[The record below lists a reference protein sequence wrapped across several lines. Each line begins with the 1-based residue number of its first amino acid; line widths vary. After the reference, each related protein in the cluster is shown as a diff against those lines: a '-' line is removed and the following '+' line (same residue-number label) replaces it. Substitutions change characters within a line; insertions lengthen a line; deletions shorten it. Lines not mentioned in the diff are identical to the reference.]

1 MIDVA
6 DLGTILGVWA
16 HPDDDIYLS
25 AGLMAAAVAG
35 GQRVVDVTATRGEG
49 GSMDEER
56 WPPESMGDVRT
67 NELLRSLDVLGVKEH
82 HFLDGPVDID
92 MDTGLDQ
99 AGATQVLRIM
109 EEVDPDTVFTFGP
122 EGMTGHVAHQDV
134 SRWAGQAF
142 DEVAKPGARLFHAV
156 FPRSLAEEWL
166 EKLEPFGIFRP
177 GTPNVVADED
187 VDLNHDVEG
196 PFLDQKTASIKEHAS
211 QIEALFEV
219 FGDEGFR
226 RFMSKEAFVVAATK
240 GA

>member
-1 MIDVA
+1 MVDVA

-25 AGLMAAAVAG
+25 AGLMAAAVSG

-82 HFLDGPVDID
+82 HFLEGPVDID

-99 AGATQVLRIM
+99 AAADQVRQIM
-109 EEVDPDTVFTFGP
+109 DEVDPDTVFTFGP

-134 SRWAGQAF
+134 CRWAGEAF

-156 FPRSLAEEWL
+156 FPASLAGEWL
-166 EKLEPFGIFRP
+166 EQLAPFDIFRP
-177 GTPNVVADED
+177 GTPNVVDDHA
-187 VDLNHDVEG
+187 VDLNYEVPPE
-196 PFLDQKTASIKEHAS
+196 FLDQKIASIREHAS
-211 QIEALFEV
+211 QIEALYEV

-226 RFMSKEAFVVAATK
+226 RFMAKEAFVVAATK
-240 GA
+240 GQ

>member
-35 GQRVVDVTATRGEG
+35 GQRVVDITATRGEG

-56 WPPESMGDVRT
+56 WPPASMGDVRT

-82 HFLDGPVDID
+82 HFLEGPVDID
-92 MDTGLDQ
+92 METGLDP
-99 AGATQVLRIM
+99 AGAEQVRTLM
-109 EEVDPDTVFTFGP
+109 EEVDPDTVLTFGP

-134 SRWAGQAF
+134 SRWAGEAF
-142 DEVAKPGARLFHAV
+142 AQVAKARARLYHAV
-156 FPRSLAEEWL
+156 FPTSMADEWL
-166 EKLEPFGIFRP
+166 EKLAPFNIFLP
-177 GTPNVVADED
+177 DTPNVVPDEEI
-187 VDLNHDVEG
+187 DLYFELPPAN
-196 PFLDQKTASIKEHAS
+196 LDQKIASIKEHAS
-211 QIEALFEV
+211 QIEALYEV

-226 RFMSKEAFVVAATK
+226 RFMAKEGFVLAATRE
-240 GA
+240 G

>member
-25 AGLMAAAVAG
+25 AGLMAAAVDA

-92 MDTGLDQ
+92 MDTGLD
-99 AGATQVLRIM
+99 ATGAEQVRRIM
-109 EEVDPDTVFTFGP
+109 GEVDPDTVFTFGP

-134 SRWAGQAF
+134 SRWAGDAF
-142 DEVAKPGARLFHAV
+142 DAVAKPGAQLFHAV
-156 FPRSLAEEWL
+156 FPRSHAEEWL
-166 EKLEPFGIFRP
+166 EKLAPFDIFRP
-177 GTPNVVADED
+177 GTPNVVADEEI
-187 VDLNHDVEG
+187 DLDHDVEG
-196 PFLDQKTASIKEHAS
+196 PFLDQKIASIKEHAS
-211 QIEALFEV
+211 QIEALYEV

-226 RFMSKEAFVVAATK
+226 RFMAKEAFVLAATK

>member
-6 DLGTILGVWA
+6 ELGTILGVWA

-99 AGATQVLRIM
+99 AGAEQVRRIM
-109 EEVDPDTVFTFGP
+109 DEVDPDTVFTFGP

-134 SRWAGQAF
+134 SRWAGEAF
-142 DEVAKPGARLFHAV
+142 EAVAKPGARLCHAV
-156 FPRSLAEEWL
+156 FPASFAEEWL
-166 EKLEPFGIFRP
+166 EKLAPFDIFRP
-177 GTPNVVADED
+177 GTPHVVADAD
-187 VDLNHDVEG
+187 VDLDYDVEA
-196 PFLDQKTASIKEHAS
+196 PFLDQKVASIKEHAS
-211 QIEALFEV
+211 QIEALYEV
-219 FGDEGFR
+219 FGEEGFR
-226 RFMSKEAFVVAATK
+226 RFMSKEAFVVASTK
-240 GA
+240 GS

>member
-1 MIDVA
+1 MG

-49 GSMDEER
+49 GSMDEAR

-67 NELLRSLDVLGVKEH
+67 TELLRSLDVLGVKEH

-99 AGATQVLRIM
+99 AGAEQVRRIM
-109 EEVDPDTVFTFGP
+109 QEVDPDTVFTFGP

-134 SRWAGQAF
+134 SRWAGEAF
-142 DEVAKPGARLFHAV
+142 EAVAKAGARLFHAV
-156 FPRSLAEEWL
+156 FPASFAEEWL
-166 EKLEPFGIFRP
+166 EKLAPFDIFRP
-177 GTPNVVADED
+177 GTPNVVADAD
-187 VDLNHDVEG
+187 VDLDYDVEA
-196 PFLDQKTASIKEHAS
+196 PFLDQKVASIKEHAS

-219 FGDEGFR
+219 FGEEGFR
-226 RFMSKEAFVVAATK
+226 RFMSKEAFVVANTK
-240 GA
+240 GS